1 LIKCGW
7 GPALL
12 KKLKNDEPRRPRR
25 GAPAADQYLK
35 IQYREN
41 SKIPLFPLCLKNG
54 LEGRFIAEKTDQML
68 ISVQSVSPG
77 NNLFFF
83 VP

>member
-1 LIKCGW
+1 MN
-7 GPALL
+7 PAAP
-12 KKLKNDEPRRPRR
+12 DSAPPRRISNK
-25 GAPAADQYLK
+25 K

-41 SKIPLFPLCLKNG
+41 SKIPLFPLCLKNS

-83 VP
+83 MP